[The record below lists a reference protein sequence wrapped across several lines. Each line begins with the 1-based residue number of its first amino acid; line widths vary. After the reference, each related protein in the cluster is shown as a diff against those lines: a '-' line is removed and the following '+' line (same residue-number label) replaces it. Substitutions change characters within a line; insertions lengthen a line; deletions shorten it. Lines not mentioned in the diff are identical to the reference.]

1 MIWLDE
7 SRLQRLELMDDLR
20 DQGLTY
26 KEISELL
33 NLKGILSPTN
43 KEYNSKLVERSL
55 FKYRNR
61 LQRESDTEIISV
73 KEEYQIGVNNLNL

>member
-1 MIWLDE
+1 
-7 SRLQRLELMDDLR
+7 MDDLR

>member
-1 MIWLDE
+1 
-7 SRLQRLELMDDLR
+7 MDDLR

-26 KEISELL
+26 KEISDLL

-55 FKYRNR
+55 FKYRKR
-61 LQRESDTEIISV
+61 LERLTETEIVSV
-73 KEEYQIGVNNLNL
+73 KEHYHIGVDNLKSD